1 MKAIHAAHQGFE
13 LYGSDRVFVRTLHA
27 LRAEWPQ
34 ARITASIPAEGA
46 LADTLRADGFD
57 VTIDDLWVLRRS
69 LGMKLPLRLLKLPLA
84 MFRAWKRGQDADLVY
99 ISTTV
104 VMDYLLV
111 APLWRGGVIVHAHE
125 LPTGV
130 TATILSGLLR
140 WSRAALVFI
149 SKATEDAYGLRP
161 GTVSQIIHNG
171 HEGPQRLPGRTV
183 QSGGPL
189 RVLMIGRINDWKGQD
204 LLVEAIA
211 LLSQADRERIQV
223 RVVGDTFGGPASKD
237 ALLKLIGL
245 RGLEGRITV
254 EGFLD
259 DPSPAYEWSDI
270 VAVPSRNPEP
280 FGLIAIEAMSW
291 SKPVVAAGHGGLI
304 EIVEDGRTGR
314 LFAPNDPASLAQ
326 ALRAYVVDPQSV
338 ADHGRAGRTRY
349 ERSFTGEAYARNFVA
364 FARGVVAR
372 KIRGA
377 H

>member
-1 MKAIHAAHQGFE
+1 MKAIYAAHQGFE
-13 LYGSDRVFVRTLHA
+13 LYGSDRVFIRTLHA

-34 ARITASIPAEGA
+34 ARITASIPAEGT
-46 LADTLRADGFD
+46 LADALRADGFE

-69 LGMKLPLRLLKLPLA
+69 LGVRLPLRLLKLPLA

-104 VMDYLLV
+104 IMDHMLV
-111 APLWRGGVIVHAHE
+111 APLWRGGVIVHVHE

-149 SKATEDAYGLRP
+149 SKATEDAYALSQ
-161 GTVSQIIHNG
+161 GTVSQVIHNG
-171 HEGPQRLPGRTV
+171 HEGPKRPTGRAIR
-183 QSGGPL
+183 SDGPL

-211 LLSQADRERIQV
+211 LLSQADRERIEV

-237 ALLKLIGL
+237 ALLTLIAV

-270 VAVPSRNPEP
+270 VAAPSRNPEP

-291 SKPVVAAGHGGLI
+291 SRPVVAAGHGGLI

-314 LFAPNDPASLAQ
+314 LFTPNDPASLAQ
-326 ALRAYVVDPQSV
+326 ALRAYVVSPRSV
-338 ADHGRAGRTRY
+338 ADHGSAGRSRY
-349 ERSFTGEAYARNFVA
+349 ERAFTGEAYARSFVA
-364 FARGVVAR
+364 FARRVVDR
-372 KIRGA
+372 KKRGA